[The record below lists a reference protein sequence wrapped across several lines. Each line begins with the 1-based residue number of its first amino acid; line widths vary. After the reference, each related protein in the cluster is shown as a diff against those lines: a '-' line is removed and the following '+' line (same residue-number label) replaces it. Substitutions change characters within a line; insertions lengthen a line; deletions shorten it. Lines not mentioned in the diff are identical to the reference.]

1 VTHLL
6 CLMRYEVDMRQRFMV
21 ISKVSFGMQQSQR
34 DCENLG
40 CVGSALPEQ
49 KQSSEQKSVHFSVVH

>member
-1 VTHLL
+1 
-6 CLMRYEVDMRQRFMV
+6 MRQRFMV

-40 CVGSALPEQ
+40 SALPEQ